1 MRRRRGSGSDGE
13 VKGAFLA
20 EYMKKKL
27 EVMIAFGLLL
37 FLLVL

>member
-1 MRRRRGSGSDGE
+1 MRAR

-20 EYMKKKL
+20 EYKKKKL